1 MTESPSTPAAPVTAA
16 TWTRSLRNPRF
27 IAMLGFGAAA
37 GLPYALLIGTLNAWL
52 GAVGVKVSTIGI
64 LSWIGLAYA
73 FKFLWAPVLARV
85 PGPLTFW
92 LGQRR
97 GWIVPCQLIIAA
109 CLFVIS
115 TTRPPEGLAVLAIA
129 AVIAAFASATQDIA
143 IDAWRVEVAGG
154 DTGID
159 LLSTAYQFGFR
170 LSALIGGAGA
180 LILAER
186 QGWPFTFAG
195 MAAIMGVAFIG
206 ALLSPEPAIPA
217 AADRRAPGEILAQA
231 AAAPRLW
238 RNGAVLLV
246 ILSWGWAISAIAGFM
261 VKALAPAADAAPVS
275 ASKFLAGTGPL
286 IVLATIIMPALC
298 AAFLGTFGGR
308 LPQKGPAP
316 VTTGPLQRISDHIY
330 YSLLTPLEE
339 MIGRLGLACL
349 IILVLVLTYRITDS
363 IWGPF
368 AYPFY
373 LGELKYSND
382 EVAFASKMFGVIMI
396 IAGVGLGGISLAR
409 LGRMPSLVLGAIL
422 AAATNLLYIDLARG
436 GAGLDTFLHLL
447 RLDLLAHALHV
458 RPALARL
465 MLVIGGENLAVGYA
479 SAAYLAYLSAIVNV
493 RFAAVQFALL
503 TSLTLLVG
511 ALGRAPLGELIEK
524 EGYAKGFWIT
534 FLLGGIAIVVSLAE
548 WARQARDARRIKRKG
563 QEN

>member
-1 MTESPSTPAAPVTAA
+1 MTEANSAQAAPIPSAK
-16 TWTRSLRNPRF
+16 WTRFARNPRL

-52 GAVGVKVSTIGI
+52 GAAGVKVSTIGI

-97 GWIVPCQLIIAA
+97 GWIVPCQLVIAL

-115 TTRPPEGLAVLAIA
+115 GTRPPEDLGALAIA

-143 IDAWRVEVAGG
+143 IDAWRVEIAGG

-206 ALLSPEPAIPA
+206 ALFSPEPAA
-217 AADRRAPGEILAQA
+217 NARTDQRAPGEILADA
-231 AAAPRLW
+231 AAAPRQW

-246 ILSWGWAISAIAGFM
+246 AAGWGWAISAISGFM
-261 VKALAPAADAAPVS
+261 IKALAPVAGAAPVS
-275 ASKFLAGTGPL
+275 AGAFIASMGPL
-286 IVLATIIMPALC
+286 IVLATIILPALC
-298 AAFLGTFGGR
+298 AAFLGACGGSLSR
-308 LPQKGPAP
+308 PASDK
-316 VTTGPLQRISDHIY
+316 VSATPLQRVSDHIY

-339 MIGRLGLACL
+339 MIGRLGPACL
-349 IILVLVLTYRITDS
+349 LIVILVLTYRITDS

-382 EVAFASKMFGVIMI
+382 EVAFASKIFGVIMI
-396 IAGVGLGGISLAR
+396 IAGVGLGGVSLLR

-436 GAGLDTFLHLL
+436 GAGLDAFLHLL
-447 RLDLLAHALHV
+447 RLDVLAEGLHV
-458 RPALARL
+458 SPKLARL
-465 MLVIGGENLAVGYA
+465 MVVIAGENLAVGYA
-479 SAAYLAYLSAIVNV
+479 SAAYLAYLSSIVNV

-511 ALGRAPLGELIEK
+511 ALGRAPLGEFIE
-524 EGYAKGFWIT
+524 ERGYAAGFWIT
-534 FLLGGIAIVVSLAE
+534 FLLGGIAVAVSLAE
-548 WARQARDARRIKRKG
+548 WARQSRNARRSKQPVPG
-563 QEN
+563 E